1 MVKKGPLGKVEIFYL
16 EKNIE
21 LGLSLDQIATDLN
34 RNLSTIKNYI
44 DKHYNKPN
52 NTNPFNAGSQFIRQ
66 SGVTIMTENAST
78 LADSTKKLTRKQ
90 PPCTTKIKR

>member
-21 LGLSLDQIATDLN
+21 LGVSLDQIATDLN

-52 NTNPFNAGSQFIRQ
+52 NTNLFNVGSQFISQ
-66 SGVTIMTENAST
+66 NGATIMTENAST
-78 LADSTKKLTRKQ
+78 LSDSVRKLNRKQ
-90 PPCTTKIKR
+90 PPCITKIK

>member
-21 LGLSLDQIATDLN
+21 LGISLDQIATDLN

-44 DKHYNKPN
+44 DKHYNKPST
-52 NTNPFNAGSQFIRQ
+52 TNPFNVGSQFISQ
-66 SGVTIMTENAST
+66 NGATIMTENASA
-78 LADSTKKLTRKQ
+78 LSDSTKKLNRKQ
-90 PPCTTKIKR
+90 PPCITKIKK

>member
-21 LGLSLDQIATDLN
+21 LGLSLDQIAVDLN

-44 DKHYNKPN
+44 DKHYTKPSN
-52 NTNPFNAGSQFIRQ
+52 NNPFNVGSQFISQ
-66 SGVTIMTENAST
+66 NGATIMTENAST
-78 LADSTKKLTRKQ
+78 LSDSTKKLSRKQ
-90 PPCTTKIKR
+90 SPCTTKIKR